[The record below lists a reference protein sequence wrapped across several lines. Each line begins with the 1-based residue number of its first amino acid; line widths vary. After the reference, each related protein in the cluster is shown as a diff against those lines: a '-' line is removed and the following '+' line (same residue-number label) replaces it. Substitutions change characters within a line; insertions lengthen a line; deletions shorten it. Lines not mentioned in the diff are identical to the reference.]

1 MRPVRGFDRPV
12 VQWTFVALAV
22 VLIVLAGSLA
32 LAVRRLNATVG
43 ELHGSRL
50 QERTDREQFEARL
63 ARERSTREAL
73 SLEVERLRAGA
84 SGKAGTAAAPTLT
97 LQPLRRREST
107 PPPPTMNAP
116 SPSQVVLLR
125 LVLPPGAD
133 ATQTP
138 YTVTVRDWTTGQV
151 QLTRGGLTAVPV
163 DGGNAVAAYVTG
175 DVFAAGAHEVI
186 LRSRDTEIATYEITV
201 R

>member
-12 VQWTFVALAV
+12 VQWAFVALAV
-22 VLIVLAGSLA
+22 VLIVLAGLLA

-50 QERTDREQFEARL
+50 QERTEREQLEARL

-73 SLEVERLRAGA
+73 SLEIGRLRTGA
-84 SGKAGTAAAPTLT
+84 SDPAGTAAAPTLT
-97 LQPLRRREST
+97 LQPLRRREPT

-133 ATQTP
+133 ATQAP
-138 YTVTVRDWTTGQV
+138 YTATVRDWTTGQV
-151 QLTRGGLTAVPV
+151 QLTRGGLTTVPV
-163 DGGNAVAAYVTG
+163 DGGQAVAAYVTG
-175 DVFAAGAHEVI
+175 EVFAPGAHEVI
-186 LRSRDTEIATYEITV
+186 LRSRETEIATYEITV